1 MQTRELRDQ
10 TQFWMPAD
18 RVSHESR
25 RPYLLFQYR
34 SMEHGQTPTDDETV
48 IRRASSEPSGAHA
61 SDALPKHGSSVTA
74 TTDDVLVEGLDE
86 AKTIIRQIQRPD
98 SGARSGRTPAEIAK
112 VLVGKQLNQY
122 YLDALIGGGGMGAVF
137 RAHDQRLD
145 RIVALKVI
153 PFVGND
159 PELQRRFRNEAQNAA
174 KLDHPRIARV
184 FDAGDYDDWHYI
196 VFEYIHGINLRDLVQ
211 DRGVLSLD
219 DAVLYTSQVTR
230 ALEHAS
236 QRGIVHRD
244 IKPSNLL
251 VSEDGSVKLVDMGL
265 ARSDNLEL
273 SEDMT
278 ASGVTLGTFDYIS
291 PEQALDP
298 RDADI
303 RSDLY
308 SLGCTLYFMLTGE
321 PPYTGGTMLQKLI
334 SHGNAPLPDPRSM
347 RPDLPEEVVAVMHR
361 MMAKDPKARYQTASD
376 LLADLRELA
385 YRFDLNRA
393 RAGVGVPV
401 AASNDGL
408 QRLQFHLPWMLAA
421 LLILMVAGYL
431 ELQSTATRE
440 AFIISRPQPALRG
453 ASANSA
459 DVGQAASPLN
469 DSSVPNDSAAV
480 GDGNTASSA
489 IATSVPGNPTT
500 EKTSTQER
508 PPVVDADGLSEAAAL
523 PPRFT
528 GKLPFPNE
536 IASAAE
542 SNTAPKVNP
551 KDSETVRIDRTMDA
565 NRPNSSDA
573 NVTSKSAT
581 PAPSSGNGTSSTA
594 TAAIAL
600 PASDVVRVVP
610 PSLLALASNDG
621 EIDRDTDGAALCPT
635 LDEALKLADRLG
647 VNRIQLA
654 TPRVVTGKVVIPR
667 DNMVIESTLDRT
679 MIRMVSTD
687 TLAIG
692 RSEMMVIGSHRTHF
706 KNIDFHWEL
715 AQEQVDG
722 GSMFVMNDNRL
733 SEFENCSFTL
743 VNKAIHDGVCF
754 FQVKTQ
760 TDAIAGAVEK
770 QDATLP
776 LVALVLNNAVV
787 RGEADFIKMDQAA
800 ALQLVWNNGLL
811 AVSGRMI
818 DTAGAGVRPVSLIT
832 STIQLSLSNVTA
844 EIPRGVLRM
853 RLGPN
858 GSYPVS
864 IEREANQ
871 CVFLVDEGQPH
882 FEIIGVE
889 SLATEQD
896 LLRLRGEDN
905 VYVGAPTLT
914 DPILYVADIGGNTAM
929 YLMSELNEGNLAWIN
944 ENGPRW
950 SVRWSN
956 VRPTTQTYHLLTP
969 ATYRQDGAIFFG
981 FRELD
986 LPSLP

>member
-1 MQTRELRDQ
+1 MSATSDDILR
-10 TQFWMPAD
+10 T
-18 RVSHESR
+18 
-25 RPYLLFQYR
+25 
-34 SMEHGQTPTDDETV
+34 
-48 IRRASSEPSGAHA
+48 
-61 SDALPKHGSSVTA
+61 SDG
-74 TTDDVLVEGLDE
+74 VLVDGLDE
-86 AKTIIRQIQRPD
+86 AKTIIRQIQRPQQ
-98 SGARSGRTPAEIAK
+98 GERSGRTPAEIAK
-112 VLVGKQLNQY
+112 VLVGQQLNQY

-230 ALEHAS
+230 ALDHAA

-308 SLGCTLYFMLTGE
+308 SLGCTFYFMLTGE

-334 SHGNAPLPDPRSM
+334 SHGNAPLPDPRQQ

-376 LLADLRELA
+376 LLADLSELA
-385 YRFDLNRA
+385 YRFDLHRA
-393 RAGVGVPV
+393 RSGVGVAIPT
-401 AASNDGL
+401 ANDGL
-408 QRLQFHLPWMLAA
+408 QRLQFHLPWMLA
-421 LLILMVAGYL
+421 LLLVLMVAGYL
-431 ELQSTATRE
+431 ELQSAAPRDALLIE
-440 AFIISRPQPALRG
+440 RPPGLLRG
-453 ASANSA
+453 ASRSN
-459 DVGQAASPLN
+459 GGSPVDALPDATGLRSDLLEPSPTSDQIESMI
-469 DSSVPNDSAAV
+469 DSE
-480 GDGNTASSA
+480 
-489 IATSVPGNPTT
+489 TT
-500 EKTSTQER
+500 ETPSDANASDQGRE
-508 PPVVDADGLSEAAAL
+508 PIVDADLLSEAAAR

-536 IASAAE
+536 IVGGPI
-542 SNTAPKVNP
+542 TAPTSP
-551 KDSETVRIDRTMDA
+551 LPS
-565 NRPNSSDA
+565 
-573 NVTSKSAT
+573 VTGT
-581 PAPSSGNGTSSTA
+581 PSSTA
-594 TAAIAL
+594 STTGEMTRAERAVEDPKNSTAISKISPQTSAKSTSTAKESSLAL
-600 PASDVVRVVP
+600 PAPTVIRVVP
-610 PSLLALASNDG
+610 PSLLALAIPVDG
-621 EIDRDTDGAALCPT
+621 IDRDTDGAALCPT
-635 LDEALKLADRLG
+635 LDDALKLADQFK
-647 VNRIQLA
+647 VDRIQLA
-654 TPRVVTGKVVIPR
+654 TPRLVTGKVTIPR
-667 DNMVIESTLDRT
+667 DNLVIESTLDRT
-679 MIRMVSTD
+679 TIRMVSTD

-692 RSEMMVIGSHRTHF
+692 RSEMIVIGDHRTQF

-722 GSMFVMNDNRL
+722 GAMFVVNDNRL
-733 SEFENCSFTL
+733 TEFENCSFTL

-754 FQVKTQ
+754 FQVKTP
-760 TDAIAGAVEK
+760 TPAAIAPLATDSVDG
-770 QDATLP
+770 TLP
-776 LVALVLNNAVV
+776 LVAFVFDNTIV
-787 RGEADFIKMDQAA
+787 RGEADFIKMDRAA

-811 AVSGRMI
+811 AISGRMI
-818 DTAGAGVRPVSLIT
+818 DTAGAVVPPNSLI
-832 STIQLSLSNVTA
+832 SSSIQLSFSNITA
-844 EIPRGVLRM
+844 EIPRGLLRM

-858 GSYPVS
+858 GEYPVA

-882 FEIIGVE
+882 FEIIGVP
-889 SLATEQD
+889 SLANEQN

-914 DPILYVADIGGNTAM
+914 DPILYIADVGGNTAM
-929 YLMSELNEGNLAWIN
+929 YLMSELPAGNLPWIS
-944 ENGPRW
+944 ETGPRW

-956 VRPTTQTYHLLTP
+956 VRPTTQTFHRLTP
-969 ATYRQDGAIFFG
+969 ASYRQDGAIFFG

-986 LPSLP
+986 LPNVP

>member
-1 MQTRELRDQ
+1 MD
-10 TQFWMPAD
+10 
-18 RVSHESR
+18 HEPKPS
-25 RPYLLFQYR
+25 
-34 SMEHGQTPTDDETV
+34 EEKTI
-48 IRRASSEPSGAHA
+48 IRRTDGDGSGSQHRNDSKSGVSASGTS
-61 SDALPKHGSSVTA
+61 
-74 TTDDVLVEGLDE
+74 DDVLVEGLDE
-86 AKTIIRQIQRPD
+86 AKTIIRQIQRPQ
-98 SGARSGRTPAEIAK
+98 SGERSGRTPAEITK
-112 VLVGKQLNQY
+112 VLVGHQLNQY
-122 YLDALIGGGGMGAVF
+122 HLDALIGGGGMGAVF

-196 VFEYIHGINLRDLVQ
+196 VFEYISGINLRDLVQ

-219 DAVLYTSQVTR
+219 DAVLYTSQVTQ
-230 ALEHAS
+230 ALDHAS

-334 SHGNAPLPDPRSM
+334 SHGNAPLPDPRQL
-347 RPDLPEEVVAVMHR
+347 RPDLPDEVVAVMHR
-361 MMAKDPKARYQTASD
+361 MMAKDPKARYQTAGD
-376 LLADLRELA
+376 LLADLSELA
-385 YRFDLNRA
+385 FRFDLR
-393 RAGVGVPV
+393 RSQSGVGVAIPT
-401 AASNDGL
+401 ANEGL
-408 QRLQFHLPWMLAA
+408 QRLQFHLPWMLAV

-431 ELQSTATRE
+431 ELQTTATRDGFLIE
-440 AFIISRPQPALRG
+440 RPQAMLRG
-453 ASANSA
+453 TSRTQMETLDSGESFD
-459 DVGQAASPLN
+459 DVSLPPGPLF
-469 DSSVPNDSAAV
+469 
-480 GDGNTASSA
+480 G
-489 IATSVPGNPTT
+489 PTT
-500 EKTSTQER
+500 EVRPNDAELDSSSTSDEASTGTAE
-508 PPVVDADGLSEAAAL
+508 PTPAMTADLLSESAAQ
-523 PPRFT
+523 PPRFNGT
-528 GKLPFPNE
+528 LPFPNE
-536 IASAAE
+536 MKSPLSDSTAKVDTMGANDSAGDPPTVASRTDPE
-542 SNTAPKVNP
+542 KVP
-551 KDSETVRIDRTMDA
+551 DA
-565 NRPNSSDA
+565 M
-573 NVTSKSAT
+573 
-581 PAPSSGNGTSSTA
+581 SSGPTKNGVAASGAVASNTSSTA
-594 TAAIAL
+594 SEAIDL
-600 PASDVVRVVP
+600 PAPEIVRVVP
-610 PSLLALASNDG
+610 PSLLALATRVG
-621 EIDRDTDGAALCPT
+621 EIDRDTDGAALCPS
-635 LDEALKLADRLG
+635 LDEALTLAEELEID
-647 VNRIQLA
+647 RIQLA
-654 TPRVVTGKVVIPR
+654 TPRVVTGKVTIPR
-667 DNMVIESTLDRT
+667 DNMVIESTLERT
-679 MIRMVSTD
+679 TIRLVSTD

-692 RSEMMVIGSHRTHF
+692 RSQMMVIGNHRTHF

-722 GSMFVMNDNRL
+722 GAMFLVNDNRL
-733 SEFENCSFTL
+733 TEFDNCSFTL

-754 FQVKTQ
+754 FQVKTDAPAD
-760 TDAIAGAVEK
+760 TDTAAVA
-770 QDATLP
+770 DATLP
-776 LVALVLNNAVV
+776 LVALVFDNAIV
-787 RGEADFIKMDQAA
+787 RGEADFIKMDHAA

-818 DTAGAGVRPVSLIT
+818 DTAGAIKQATSLIT

-844 EIPRGVLRM
+844 EIPRGLLRM
-853 RLGPN
+853 RLGPS
-858 GSYPVS
+858 GEYPVS

-871 CVFLVDEGQPH
+871 CVFLVEQGQPH

-889 SLATEQD
+889 SLSTDQS

-914 DPILYVADIGGNTAM
+914 DPILYLSDIGGNTAM
-929 YLMSELNEGNLAWIN
+929 YLMSELPAGNLSWID
-944 ENGPRW
+944 ETGPRW

-969 ATYRQDGAIFFG
+969 ASYRQDGAIFFG